1 MSARPTPRVSAALLA
16 ALLVGGLGGCPLGT
30 GPDDSGTTPPNEP
43 LDVQVEAPQT
53 AQPREQVTL
62 RAQVAGLT
70 DSSKVSYRWYQVFGR
85 RVTLDDPTAAEVHF
99 TAPSMLA
106 EQTLRFRVDVVAAD
120 GRSRSITVEVTVPR
134 DPEFSLGDSVTTTD
148 QEPRPRVRLVTS
160 KGTIVVELD
169 REKAPITVSNFLR
182 YVEDGFY
189 DGTIFHRVVPDF
201 VIQGGG
207 FTPDLTRKDTRPP
220 IINESNNGLSNLRGT
235 IAMAR
240 TNDPDSA
247 TSQFYINLVDNTS
260 LDYAPDRPGYAVF
273 GRVIEGMDVVDAIA
287 AVETTTRNGFNDVPV
302 ENIVI
307 ERAERIQNQP

>member
-1 MSARPTPRVSAALLA
+1 MTPQSVIRPTLATIAVLLI
-16 ALLVGGLGGCPLGT
+16 GSLGGCPLGMQA
-30 GPDDSGTTPPNEP
+30 DNADNTTPSEP
-43 LDVQVEAPQT
+43 LDVQVEAPGT
-53 AQPREQVTL
+53 AQPRQQVTL
-62 RAQVAGLT
+62 RAQVSGVA
-70 DSSKVSYRWYQVFGR
+70 DPSKVSYRWYQIFGR

-99 TAPSMLA
+99 TAPSMLEA
-106 EQTLRFRVDVVAAD
+106 QTLRFRVDVITAD
-120 GRSRSITVEVTVPR
+120 GRSRSVTVEVTVPR

-207 FTPDLTRKDTRPP
+207 FTPDLTRKETRPP

-240 TNDPDSA
+240 TSDPDSA

-260 LDYAPDRPGYAVF
+260 LDYAPGRPGYAVF
-273 GRVIEGMDVVDAIA
+273 GKVIEGMDVVDAIG
-287 AVETTTRNGFNDVPV
+287 AVETTTRNGLNDVPV
-302 ENIVI
+302 EDIII
-307 ERAERIQNQP
+307 ERAERITNQP